1 MPLIFYNNGYLVTDY
16 IDIDSIQIS
25 KNIEH
30 ADVVNFKVSKEGK
43 DTFLFGTELTIFD
56 DAVQIFGGIL
66 GAKTKNYTELME
78 VKDLN
83 VAAEGYKSIP
93 GRIPV
98 QVQFDSSGYCG
109 EIVLTIIASYLDLDG
124 ITEGTIQNGGL
135 ASEIKPS
142 WQYCSALFDSLA
154 SASSFNWWI
163 NYDKTLDFQ
172 RLYKRIATNY
182 ILGTTEDPEKIII
195 PAWGIK
201 MTEGTRE
208 FKTRVAYSGG
218 GIYTQAIDNT
228 LESAMAARYGSGI
241 YGKIIASSTLETEE
255 DALTSATNKL
265 EDASKS
271 ANKIQFKTSIPIDI
285 GSVIDVNLEDVSGQ
299 YHVQT
304 LSVTSQKQK
313 VIYDITIVELDGDSA
328 EWGDS
333 INSYVANATA
343 DSIQDGRKL
352 YGVTIGAEKG
362 LTIQREDGYSD
373 AVFNSDQFTM
383 RSLVDGELTDAIYFN
398 SETRKYKISGQVDI
412 ENVVSQDTYDDD
424 IAALQASI
432 ILKGG
437 QNIILNSSGRSGNAS
452 SWESDGTIL
461 AVTGDSDANEN
472 TASKSYFKL
481 EGATMSQTF
490 NLVPGTQYTLAFLYK
505 KTVSQAYLKLN
516 DIVVLDSSVEQAVWT
531 KIVFSFVP
539 VTVEHTLE
547 IFSDGSY
554 FLIADIILSEGNNEI
569 WTQAPDEI
577 YNSGMKFDSEGLV
590 ITQSESETKFIADSS
605 GTRIVNVNTNL
616 PVATY
621 GKDKMT
627 VKEIA
632 CEGQISADKL
642 RIIPIKTEGKKAFM
656 IAINN

>member
-1 MPLIFYNNGYLVTDY
+1 MPLIFYNNGDLVTDY

-182 ILGTTEDPEKIII
+182 VLGTTEDPEKIII

-285 GSVIDVNLEDVSGQ
+285 GSIIDVNLEDVSGQ

-304 LSVTSQKQK
+304 LSITSQKQK
-313 VIYDITIVELDGDSA
+313 VIYDIAIIELDGDSA

-642 RIIPIKTEGKKAFM
+642 RIIPIKIEGKKAFM